1 MTVTFVMAVRY
12 VNRHAKPLQLLR
24 QINFMKRKTDV
35 KSILLA
41 GVGGQ
46 GILRASDILCLV
58 MMEAG
63 LDVKK
68 SEVHGMAQRGG
79 CVTSHVRFGEKVYS
93 PIAKKGDVD
102 ILLSFEKLETLR
114 YLDFMKSGG
123 SIIINEKEI
132 YPPSVN
138 LGNADY
144 PDNTIDTV
152 KTIFKS
158 VKVVNATTI
167 AMKAGDI
174 RTENT
179 ALLGVLSSCLQPD
192 VLLWENVIRNSFPK
206 KTIDANLT
214 AFNIGRT
221 A

>member
-1 MTVTFVMAVRY
+1 
-12 VNRHAKPLQLLR
+12 
-24 QINFMKRKTDV
+24 MKSNADV

-58 MMEAG
+58 MMEAS

-79 CVTSHVRFGEKVYS
+79 CVTSHVRFGKKVYS

-102 ILLSFEKLETLR
+102 ILLSFEKLESLR

-144 PDNTIDTV
+144 PVNTIDII

-167 AMKAGDI
+167 AIKAGDI

-179 ALLGVLSSCLQPD
+179 ALLGVLSSYLQPD

-206 KTIDANLT
+206 KAIDANLT
-214 AFNIGRT
+214 AFNMGRM

>member
-1 MTVTFVMAVRY
+1 MRLYTE
-12 VNRHAKPLQLLR
+12 
-24 QINFMKRKTDV
+24 V

-79 CVTSHVRFGEKVYS
+79 CVTSHVRYGRKVYS

-114 YLDFMKSGG
+114 YLDFMKSAG
-123 SIIINEKEI
+123 SIIINENEI

-138 LGNADY
+138 LGDANY
-144 PDNTIDTV
+144 PENIFEIV
-152 KTIFKS
+152 KKIFKS
-158 VKVVNATTI
+158 VKVVNASNI
-167 AMKAGDI
+167 AIGAGDV
-174 RTENT
+174 RAENI
-179 ALLGVLSSCLQPD
+179 ALLGVLSNYLQLD
-192 VLLWENVIRNSFPK
+192 LSLWEKVIRKSFPE
-206 KTIDANLT
+206 KTIAANLK
-214 AFNIGRT
+214 AFHMGL
-221 A
+221 AV

>member
-1 MTVTFVMAVRY
+1 
-12 VNRHAKPLQLLR
+12 
-24 QINFMKRKTDV
+24 MKGNTNV
-35 KSILLA
+35 KSILFA

-58 MMEAG
+58 MMQAAF
-63 LDVKK
+63 DVKK

-79 CVTSHVRFGEKVYS
+79 CVTSHVRFGEKVFS

-102 ILLSFEKLETLR
+102 ILISFEKLETLR
-114 YLDFMKSGG
+114 YLDFMKSEGI
-123 SIIINEKEI
+123 IIINEKEI

-144 PDNTIDTV
+144 PDNTIEIV

-158 VKVVNATTI
+158 VKVVNAAAI

-179 ALLGVLSSCLQPD
+179 ALLGVLSPYLKPEI
-192 VLLWENVIRNSFPK
+192 VLWENVIRNSFPK
-206 KTIDANLT
+206 KAIESNLS
-214 AFNIGRT
+214 AFNLGRT

>member
-1 MTVTFVMAVRY
+1 MY
-12 VNRHAKPLQLLR
+12 EYN
-24 QINFMKRKTDV
+24 DV
-35 KSILLA
+35 KNILLA

-58 MMEAG
+58 MMESG

-79 CVTSHVRFGEKVYS
+79 CVTSHVRYGTKVYS

-114 YLDFMKSGG
+114 YLDFMKPEC
-123 SIIINEKEI
+123 SIIINEKEL

-138 LGNADY
+138 LGAAIY
-144 PDNTIDTV
+144 PSNIIESV
-152 KTIFKS
+152 KKIFKS
-158 VKVVNATTI
+158 VKVVNANNI
-167 AMKAGDI
+167 AIKAGDI
-174 RTENT
+174 RMENI
-179 ALLGVLSSCLQPD
+179 ALLGVLSLYLQLD
-192 VLLWENVIRNSFPK
+192 ISLWEKVIRKSFPRK
-206 KTIDANLT
+206 ANEGNLK
-214 AFNIGRT
+214 AFHMGRE

>member
-1 MTVTFVMAVRY
+1 MAVRY
-12 VNRHAKPLQLLR
+12 VNRHAKPVQLLR

>member
-1 MTVTFVMAVRY
+1 MAVRY
-12 VNRHAKPLQLLR
+12 ANRHARPGQLLR
-24 QINFMKRKTDV
+24 QINFMKRKIDV

-167 AMKAGDI
+167 AIKAGDI

>member
-1 MTVTFVMAVRY
+1 MAVHFVSRY
-12 VNRHAKPLQLLR
+12 VKSVLLLR
-24 QINFMKRKTDV
+24 LINPMYGNNEV

-58 MMEAG
+58 MMESG
-63 LDVKK
+63 MDVKK

-79 CVTSHVRFGEKVYS
+79 CVTSHVRYGKKVYS

-114 YLDFMKSGG
+114 YLDFMKPDG
-123 SIIINEKEI
+123 SIIINEKEL

-138 LGNADY
+138 LGDTLY
-144 PDNTIDTV
+144 PANIIELV
-152 KTIFKS
+152 EKIFKS
-158 VKVVNATTI
+158 VKVINANNI
-167 AMKAGDI
+167 AIKAGDV
-174 RTENT
+174 RMENT
-179 ALLGVLSSCLQPD
+179 ALLGVLSVYFQIDIS
-192 VLLWENVIRNSFPK
+192 LWEKVILQSFPEK
-206 KTIDANLT
+206 AIKENLK
-214 AFNIGRT
+214 AFHMGRV